1 MSNTEVILKRADN
14 ATRAR
19 DFSLAI
25 RLYESLLSKRPDS
38 NTIMFKLGS
47 TYVKSGDDE
56 KALPYYQKIIAI
68 DPNNFNAL
76 VDLGGIYR
84 RMKRFEDSL
93 SVLQKAE
100 KINKSDPQINYN
112 FGFTYKFMGE
122 YEKALSYFRAAIE
135 ENPNDVL
142 AYNHMGVIYALRNDH
157 VAAVSIYRR
166 GLKIDPN
173 HPVLNLNLAESFE
186 ALKQNDNAAAAYKA
200 ALRARPGWQ
209 EAIEKYAKLL
219 LRTKHRKTTER
230 MLSQTLDFDSKNVN
244 LHILMGR
251 CLSSQSDYRAALD
264 SYNKALEIDAGS
276 KKAVLGAALM
286 NEKLGVK
293 ARSVELMQQL
303 ESAEPDD
310 IDIKEK
316 YAHVLLSAEHFEAA
330 LKRIN
335 TVLKAYP
342 QRLQALNL
350 LGQYYL
356 CVGNDGK
363 AEETYSEI
371 ESLNPS
377 YVDYLRD
384 ASLRCQQIGNIT
396 KARRYID
403 RYLKIKPTEPAGLL
417 IAAAISEI
425 SDPAST
431 ALACYHKVLKYDRY
445 NAIALEAV
453 KRLGEKV
460 TEENLRKAEEE
471 KEMEEID
478 FEDDIPAVS
487 MDIDESLF
495 ENSYKDKNGGGFGSE
510 EFDFDAWGA
519 EHPVIAK
526 DEDLEFADD
535 EDIEDDEKP
544 IGLKDL
550 VDDGG
555 PVEPDRKPQR
565 RRGPFDEP
573 SGGKSGFE
581 MEDIEDDDILGLGK
595 PSSPQ
600 TLPETASDRPLS
612 HGASENPANADEPEE
627 DFGGFTDDDYEKD
640 EAGGKKTDSGNDSDA
655 EGSEDFDRLA
665 QEASEEAIKAAAEA
679 KRSAEEAQEAAQAAQ
694 EAADSV
700 KNAQDEDIPAEFHE
714 ADDGSDYDETVDE
727 DAETLDGDLLPAEG
741 NFDDVPASAD
751 EETAFLP
758 EDAVSEP
765 DEEAADEEIGSLTD
779 EDTETLAEDAEEEPW
794 TEESVP
800 EELPEEL
807 EEPSL
812 SEEDAELPVVS
823 EEALGDEDAETLAE
837 DDVALSDEKDIGA
850 DDAEIADAAADED
863 TEFIPPEDLIAD
875 DEEPSDSDIIYDDM
889 EKPAGGDDLEYTE
902 DDDLLSVDD
911 SAELPAVSDG
921 DAENSFENE
930 EETGSLTDEDAE
942 TLADDVLTD
951 EEPVPEEDA
960 ELPAASDENFDAEEE
975 PSTEE
980 LAPEELSEELEEPPL
995 PEDGFD
1001 DVPVVSEDSCTDE
1014 TAENKAELLKLF
1026 QRLQTLSSSLPPEKK
1041 SVFLESTDRVRMDYV
1056 VSKLE
1061 GRQGLLAAAQE
1072 IRGADPALE
1081 QSAEESQD
1089 SELSGDGLTSA
1100 VLDIMTKMSGELTDK
1115 TLAAALSAILKE
1127 AKEGL
1132 N

>member
-1 MSNTEVILKRADN
+1 MSNTEVILKRADD
-14 ATRAR
+14 ATTAR

-25 RLYESLLSKRPDS
+25 RLYKSLLSKKPDS
-38 NTIMFKLGS
+38 KILMFKLGS
-47 TYVKSGDDE
+47 TYVKSGNDE

-122 YEKALSYFRAAIE
+122 YEKALSCFRAAIE

-316 YAHVLLSAEHFEAA
+316 YAHVLLSSEHFEAA

-335 TVLKAYP
+335 TVLKTSP

-363 AEETYSEI
+363 AEETYAEI
-371 ESLNPS
+371 ESVNPS
-377 YVDYLRD
+377 YADYLKD
-384 ASLRCQQIGNIT
+384 ASLRCQQIGNTT
-396 KARRYID
+396 KAKRYID
-403 RYLKIKPTEPAGLL
+403 RYLKIKPTEPSGLL
-417 IAAAISEI
+417 IAATISEI
-425 SDPAST
+425 SDAAST

-495 ENSYKDKNGGGFGSE
+495 ENSHKDKNGNDFESE
-510 EFDFDAWGA
+510 EFDFDAWGN

-526 DEDLEFADD
+526 DEGLEFADD
-535 EDIEDDEKP
+535 EDIEDDDEKP
-544 IGLKDL
+544 IGLNSL
-550 VDDGG
+550 IDDGG

-565 RRGPFDEP
+565 RSGPFDEP
-573 SGGKSGFE
+573 ADGRGGFE
-581 MEDIEDDDILGLGK
+581 MEDIEDDDILGLGEQSK
-595 PSSPQ
+595 PRS
-600 TLPETASDRPLS
+600 LPERTPDRTPSQRAPEKPASSD
-612 HGASENPANADEPEE
+612 DWEE
-627 DFGGFTDDDYEKD
+627 DLGGFTDDDYKED
-640 EAGGKKTDSGNDSDA
+640 DTGDKKADFGTDSDA
-655 EGSEDFDRLA
+655 KGSEDFDSLA
-665 QEASEEAIKAAAEA
+665 KEASEEAIKAAAEA
-679 KRSAEEAQEAAQAAQ
+679 KKSAEEAQEAAQAAQ
-694 EAADSV
+694 EAAESV
-700 KNAQDEDIPAEFHE
+700 KNAQDEDVPAELKE
-714 ADDGSDYDETVDE
+714 AYDGSDYDE
-727 DAETLDGDLLPAEG
+727 P
-741 NFDDVPASAD
+741 
-751 EETAFLP
+751 
-758 EDAVSEP
+758 
-765 DEEAADEEIGSLTD
+765 
-779 EDTETLAEDAEEEPW
+779 LAKN
-794 TEESVP
+794 V
-800 EELPEEL
+800 
-807 EEPSL
+807 
-812 SEEDAELPVVS
+812 ELPVED
-823 EEALGDEDAETLAE
+823 EEVLGDEDAETLSEDESAVFDEDFDIENAE
-837 DDVALSDEKDIGA
+837 TLADDDEVLSDEKDIGA
-850 DDAEIADAAADED
+850 DDTEIADETTDED
-863 TEFIPPEDLIAD
+863 MEFIPPEDLIAD
-875 DEEPSDSDIIYDDM
+875 DEEPSDAGIIYDET
-889 EKPAGGDDLEYTE
+889 EKAVGGYDEEHEEGDDV
-902 DDDLLSVDD
+902 LSAD
-911 SAELPAVSDG
+911 EPA
-921 DAENSFENE
+921 
-930 EETGSLTDEDAE
+930 DEDAE
-942 TLADDVLTD
+942 LSA
-951 EEPVPEEDA
+951 VPEEDA
-960 ELPAASDENFDAEEE
+960 DVLEDDLSPAEDD
-975 PSTEE
+975 
-980 LAPEELSEELEEPPL
+980 LEDIPG
-995 PEDGFD
+995 DFT
-1001 DVPVVSEDSCTDE
+1001 EDSGMDE
-1014 TAENKAELLKLF
+1014 TAENKTELLKLF
-1026 QRLQTLSSSLPPEKK
+1026 QRLQMLSSCLPPEKK
-1041 SVFLESTDRVRMDYV
+1041 SVFMESMDRIRMDYV

-1061 GRQGLLAAAQE
+1061 GRHGLLATAQE
-1072 IRGADPALE
+1072 IRGSDPTLE
-1081 QSAEESQD
+1081 QSTEEAHD
-1089 SELSGDGLTSA
+1089 PELSGAGLTSA
-1100 VLDIMTKMSGELTDK
+1100 VLDIMSEMSDELTDK
-1115 TLAAALSAILKE
+1115 TLTAALNTILKE
-1127 AKEGL
+1127 AKENL
-1132 N
+1132 KDAAE